1 MKTKTIK
8 GLCILTLA
16 GFLAACSAG
25 CGGRSAGGE
34 AASLPAPSG
43 ARSALKISPVTSRTV
58 VVVDG
63 QAAPAASGTLTLDV
77 AAGVHSV
84 AITRAGY
91 ILNNA
96 ADLQQVPAAVGTT
109 VEKTLDF
116 TRESVP
122 LPSGWQA
129 AARPVLAKEPETPAE
144 PEL

>member
-1 MKTKTIK
+1 MKAKAIK
-8 GLCILTLA
+8 GLCLITLA
-16 GFLAACSAG
+16 GFLAGAAG

-34 AASLPAPSG
+34 AAALPPPAG
-43 ARSALKISPVTSRTV
+43 ARSALKFSPVTLRTV

-63 QAAPAASGTLTLDV
+63 QAAPAASGTLTFDV

-96 ADLQQVPAAVGTT
+96 ADLQQMPAAVGET
-109 VEKTLDF
+109 VEKMLDF

-129 AARPVLAKEPETPAE
+129 AARPVLAKEGETAAE
-144 PEL
+144 QIP